1 MLHKWYSLVKEKRS
15 TRTDFLRAITKCFD
29 IDSTKLAA
37 TEVVDSAYSCGFAH
51 FGSRMMS
58 TLYDLWQKTSLL
70 SITEHKKKS

>member
-15 TRTDFLRAITKCFD
+15 TRTDFLRAVTKCFD

-37 TEVVDSAYSCGFAH
+37 TEVFELAYSNGFTQ

-58 TLYDLWQKTSLL
+58 TLYDLWQKTSPL
-70 SITEHKKKS
+70 SITEPKKKF